1 MSAPRFEIVRAN
13 VGYHARFRAA
23 NGRIVWW
30 TETYTRRRGAFE
42 ALAHFG
48 KYAYAD
54 STPWQ
59 FAIFTQ
65 RYGSVEVRDVDERG
79 SA

>member
-30 TETYTRRRGAFE
+30 TETYTRRRA
-42 ALAHFG
+42 ALA
-48 KYAYAD
+48 
-54 STPWQ
+54 
-59 FAIFTQ
+59 AIGLLDTECAANAAIVS
-65 RYGSVEVRDVDERG
+65 RIRDVDERG
-79 SA
+79 PR